1 MAFPDIL
8 PIWQA
13 AFRDIGEMAKILRE
27 AAPTIAC
34 TDDSAGARNRRILAK
49 KNEKAFS
56 QKEKKLQKLIA
67 PGH

>member
-1 MAFPDIL
+1 
-8 PIWQA
+8 
-13 AFRDIGEMAKILRE
+13 MAKILRE

-49 KNEKAFS
+49 KKEKAFV

-67 PGH
+67 PEQ